1 MTDPDCIFCRI
12 AAGTIPATI
21 VHQDEHVV
29 AFKDIAPQAP
39 LHLVIVPREHFAGLD
54 DLDETRAQALG
65 HLALV
70 ARDLA
75 RANGV
80 DRSGWRLVANCGPDA
95 GQTVFH
101 LHFHLLGGGRMA
113 GRMV

>member
-1 MTDPDCIFCRI
+1 MTDPNCLFCRI

-21 VHQDEHVV
+21 VHRDERMV
-29 AFKDIAPQAP
+29 AFKDISPQAP
-39 LHLVIVPREHFAGLD
+39 VHLVLVPLEHFAGLN
-54 DLDETRAQALG
+54 DLDPERAGLLG

-75 RANGV
+75 KAHGV
-80 DRSGWRLVANCGPDA
+80 DRSGWRLLANCGPDA

-101 LHFHLLGGGRMA
+101 LHLHLLGGAPMSGRL
-113 GRMV
+113 V